1 MATKLFTHPA
11 GGYLLETSTGNYRFN
26 DLAAIQTEETG
37 EGMTEAYP
45 DIQVSGMLENAQ
57 VNTLE
62 NSLGGGEISVLKGFV
77 QHLIETAE

>member
-26 DLAAIQTEETG
+26 DLAAVRTQETG
-37 EGMTEAYP
+37 TGLTEAYP
-45 DIQVSGMLENAQ
+45 DIQVSGMLANAYT
-57 VNTLE
+57 NTSETLD
-62 NSLGGGEISVLKGFV
+62 GGEVDVLQSFI